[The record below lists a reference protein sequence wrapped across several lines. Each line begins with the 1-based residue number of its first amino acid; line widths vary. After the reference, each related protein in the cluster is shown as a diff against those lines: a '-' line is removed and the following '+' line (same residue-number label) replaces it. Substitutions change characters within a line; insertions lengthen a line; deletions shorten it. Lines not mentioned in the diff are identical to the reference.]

1 MELSNTH
8 LPTWLL
14 ALVVIA
20 LWMTLAGGGVLLA
33 RPLVEAR
40 LGERH
45 HDVIVPLFTTT
56 ATMYAIVVAF
66 MVVVVWQRYAD
77 ADASDRQESTVLVT
91 MYRETLSMPSPLAG
105 HLRRHLRTY
114 STAVIHQEWPALAHG
129 NGSQV
134 VQSELDGLYRDYLTG
149 SVQRTGQSEVYSAF
163 LDNLNRLAE
172 LRANRLLFS
181 RSSLPAILSFGLIIG
196 GVLTIANS
204 GLFLM
209 QRRALQVVAAALM
222 GAMIGLLLFVIMVL
236 NYPYGGDT
244 GLDPTDFQYAQ
255 SVFDVVDATAAT
267 PGG

>member
-66 MVVVVWQRYAD
+66 VVVVVWQRYSD
-77 ADASDRQESTVLVT
+77 ADASNRQEATVLVT

-105 HLRRHLRTY
+105 ALRAHLRAY
-114 STAVIHQEWPALAHG
+114 GAAVIDQEWPAQARG
-129 NGSQV
+129 GSSPA
-134 VQSELDGLYRDYLTG
+134 VQHELDELYRDYLTR
-149 SVQRTGQSEVYSAF
+149 STLQTGPQEVYQAF
-163 LDNLNRLAE
+163 LD
-172 LRANRLLFS
+172 
-181 RSSLPAILSFGLIIG
+181 
-196 GVLTIANS
+196 
-204 GLFLM
+204 
-209 QRRALQVVAAALM
+209 
-222 GAMIGLLLFVIMVL
+222 
-236 NYPYGGDT
+236 
-244 GLDPTDFQYAQ
+244 
-255 SVFDVVDATAAT
+255 
-267 PGG
+267 